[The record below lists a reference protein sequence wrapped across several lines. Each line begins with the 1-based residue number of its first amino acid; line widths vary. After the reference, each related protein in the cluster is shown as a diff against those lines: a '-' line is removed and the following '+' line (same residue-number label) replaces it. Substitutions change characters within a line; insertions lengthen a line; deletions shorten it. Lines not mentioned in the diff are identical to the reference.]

1 MSVVYAKICPKHIEA
16 TSFAILAGVSNFSHT
31 ISSWVGSWINEEFVG
46 VKEDDLSQYWL
57 LVTIQ
62 YACCFLP
69 LLFLW
74 LIPTRKQI
82 EDFQES
88 IKEEEELN
96 EAKKNDGAGKDK
108 DDSSVIESTKESIS
122 KDSGVTKRK
131 KTNTKVQNV

>member
-1 MSVVYAKICPKHIEA
+1 VDAGLTLLLAPLTFIFILRLNLDYGVPDMALIIFTDTVSSILSQCLVFLPMSVVYAKICPKHIEA

-82 EDFQES
+82 EDF
-88 IKEEEELN
+88 
-96 EAKKNDGAGKDK
+96 
-108 DDSSVIESTKESIS
+108 
-122 KDSGVTKRK
+122 
-131 KTNTKVQNV
+131 

>member
-1 MSVVYAKICPKHIEA
+1 MDAGLTLLLAPLTFIFILRLNLDYGVPDMALIIFTDTVSSILSQCLVFLPMSVVYAKICPKHIEA

-82 EDFQES
+82 EDF
-88 IKEEEELN
+88 
-96 EAKKNDGAGKDK
+96 
-108 DDSSVIESTKESIS
+108 
-122 KDSGVTKRK
+122 
-131 KTNTKVQNV
+131 